1 MTALQTTLGTPWLNI
16 TIFAVFV
23 LITLVIVIRVSRGGR
38 KGKDFYT
45 GGGSFSAS
53 LQPKVSA
60 GPSQPYLRARTGPP
74 GASMERSA

>member
-38 KGKDFYT
+38 KG
-45 GGGSFSAS
+45 
-53 LQPKVSA
+53 
-60 GPSQPYLRARTGPP
+60 
-74 GASMERSA
+74 